1 MDPKVWGPHLWFTMH
16 TISFNY
22 PKNPTNQDKQN
33 NYNFFY
39 NLIHIIPCSD
49 CRKHYQDF
57 FNKQPILNYLDN
69 RDKLIEWVMDAH
81 NNVNKMTNK
90 PIWTLDQVF
99 NHYKQ
104 IFDEKKKPKTN
115 NMYKIIR
122 VIVILLILA
131 YFYKK
136 CNK

>member
-22 PKNPTNQDKQN
+22 PKNPTKQDKQN
-33 NYNFFY
+33 YYNFFY
-39 NLIHIIPCSD
+39 NLINIIPCSK
-49 CRKHYQDF
+49 CQKHYSDF
-57 FNKQPILNYLDN
+57 LNKQPILNYLEN

-104 IFDEKKKPKTN
+104 IFDNKKKPKN
-115 NMYKIIR
+115 NMYKILR
-122 VIVILLILA
+122 LFVVLLILL
-131 YFYKK
+131 YFYNKK
-136 CNK
+136 IIK

>member
-22 PKNPTNQDKQN
+22 PKNPTKQDKQN
-33 NYNFFY
+33 TYNFFY
-39 NLIHIIPCSD
+39 NLIHIIPCSE

-57 FNKQPILNYLDN
+57 FNKQPIINYLDN

-104 IFDEKKKPKTN
+104 IFDEKKTPKN

-122 VIVILLILA
+122 AAGILLILV